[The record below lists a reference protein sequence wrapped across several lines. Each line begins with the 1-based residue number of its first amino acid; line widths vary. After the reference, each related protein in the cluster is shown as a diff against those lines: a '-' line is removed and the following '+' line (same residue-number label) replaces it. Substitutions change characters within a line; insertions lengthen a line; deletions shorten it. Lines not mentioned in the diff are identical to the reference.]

1 MFARDCVSQQFPG
14 WVDPSKLKFETLD
27 PVDPVL
33 LHHPSRYSLN
43 ELYSSAICGNDLTSS
58 VLYVIGVT
66 TTMAGQLSP
75 FCLLIVGIVLYLFK
89 FVYAEVNGFM
99 ECLDHLCFVVRFNS

>member
-1 MFARDCVSQQFPG
+1 MSPFFLFIRDCVSQQFPG

-27 PVDPVL
+27 PVDPAF

-89 FVYAEVNGFM
+89 FVYAEVKS
-99 ECLDHLCFVVRFNS
+99 LC